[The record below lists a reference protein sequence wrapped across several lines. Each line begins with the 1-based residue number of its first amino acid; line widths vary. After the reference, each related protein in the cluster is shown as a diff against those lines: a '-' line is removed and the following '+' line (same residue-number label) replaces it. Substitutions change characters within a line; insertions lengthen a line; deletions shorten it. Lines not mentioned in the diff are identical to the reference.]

1 MFRGCSNS
9 RVTRLRCALILLAAL
24 VWNVSSP
31 WLAIGHVAWPDV
43 TVIGCSPH
51 PASGSEWLPSA
62 AAGEQLA
69 RLPAQQGA
77 APSLAAVPVP
87 GGLWSGRSRSLA
99 PPPPLRHAVYPRPHT
114 LCAADDRDEP
124 S

>member
-1 MFRGCSNS
+1 M
-9 RVTRLRCALILLAAL
+9 TRLRCALILLATLAC
-24 VWNVSSP
+24 NISSP
-31 WLAIGHVAWPDV
+31 WLAIGRAAPPEA
-43 TVIGCSPH
+43 TVIACSPQ
-51 PASGSEWLPSA
+51 PSSGSEWLPSA
-62 AAGEQLA
+62 AGGEQLA
-69 RLPAQQGA
+69 RLPAQQGTE
-77 APSLAAVPVP
+77 PSVATILTP